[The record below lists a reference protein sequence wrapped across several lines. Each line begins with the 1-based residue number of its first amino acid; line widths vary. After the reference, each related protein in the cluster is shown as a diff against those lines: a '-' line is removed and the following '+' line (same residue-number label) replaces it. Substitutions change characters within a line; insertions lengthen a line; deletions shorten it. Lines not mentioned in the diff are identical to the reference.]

1 MCVCLVLLSSSCAIE
16 EPIGYYSYSFRE
28 GVSSIATVM
37 ISSKTDIDS
46 NWYSIMTNS
55 VILFGFK
62 IPHISKSSLNIKCL
76 TAQGFVGT

>member
-1 MCVCLVLLSSSCAIE
+1 M
-16 EPIGYYSYSFRE
+16 
-28 GVSSIATVM
+28 SSIATIM
-37 ISSKTDIDS
+37 ISSNTNTDS